1 MPPDPETIALRAT
14 VIGGQRYADDHG
26 DVAQHARWQ
35 DHASTRPAA
44 PCSAMAMD
52 LQRLRQAGRWGGN
65 GTDLD
70 DCKAKFKIAW
80 AQIRAGLTDADV
92 AKAHEMG
99 R

>member
-1 MPPDPETIALRAT
+1 
-14 VIGGQRYADDHG
+14 
-26 DVAQHARWQ
+26 
-35 DHASTRPAA
+35 
-44 PCSAMAMD
+44 MAMD

>member
-1 MPPDPETIALRAT
+1 MFRNGDGPAT
-14 VIGGQRYADDHG
+14 STASREVGG
-26 DVAQHARWQ
+26 
-35 DHASTRPAA
+35 S
-44 PCSAMAMD
+44 
-52 LQRLRQAGRWGGN
+52 